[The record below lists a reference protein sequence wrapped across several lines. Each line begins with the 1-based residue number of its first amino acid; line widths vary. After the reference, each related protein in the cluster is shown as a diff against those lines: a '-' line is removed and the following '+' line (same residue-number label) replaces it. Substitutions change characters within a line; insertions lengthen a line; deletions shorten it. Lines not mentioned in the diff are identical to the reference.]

1 MDYPR
6 GEELDELA
14 ALLALAAE
22 GSFVAAGRALNR
34 HPTIVSKRIAALEDR
49 LAVRLVERTTRQV
62 RLTPAG
68 TRLAERSAEA
78 AQWLAQAQEAAA
90 EGAARIRGRL
100 RIALPAALGRMWIA
114 PALPR
119 FLALHP
125 ALRVEVDFAEAF
137 VDLIAE
143 GHDAA
148 LRVGA
153 LKDSR
158 LVARKL
164 ADHRRIL
171 TAAPDYLRRHGLP
184 ETPGDLARHRCL
196 EFTGLAAFPLW
207 HLSDGRRV
215 ETVAAHGPLRS
226 NDSQALLEAARA
238 GVGILGAG
246 EWLAARDLADGRLVR
261 VLPGWSFDIDGGI
274 WLVRPSAQHPA
285 ARTEAF
291 RRWITDLFQPAPPR
305 GAAP

>member
-49 LAVRLVERTTRQV
+49 LVERTTRQV

-78 AQWLAQAQEAAA
+78 AQWLAQAQEEAA

-148 LRVGA
+148 PRVGA

-196 EFTGLAAFPLW
+196 EFTGFAAFPL
-207 HLSDGRRV
+207 
-215 ETVAAHGPLRS
+215 
-226 NDSQALLEAARA
+226 
-238 GVGILGAG
+238 
-246 EWLAARDLADGRLVR
+246 
-261 VLPGWSFDIDGGI
+261 
-274 WLVRPSAQHPA
+274 
-285 ARTEAF
+285 
-291 RRWITDLFQPAPPR
+291 
-305 GAAP
+305 